1 MKATSR
7 GHARV
12 ACAPCRFWGTSRRQG
27 TRVNVVLALLFCVA
41 TALTSQRA
49 EAAVRR
55 FAVLIGNNQGAS
67 VEMPLR
73 YAESDAERMAAVFRE
88 LGGVQPADLVV
99 LTGESEDTVRRTL
112 ITTNARISEAQN
124 VPGTEVMLTVYY
136 SGHADGEALHL
147 GDTFF
152 SLTELSELVRG
163 SPAKVRLLIVD
174 ACRSGTLTRVKGG
187 RVVPAFD
194 VAEQESLRGEGMALL
209 TASAAGEDAQESDTI
224 GGSFFTHALVSG
236 LRGAADR
243 NHDGAVALDEIYAY
257 AYGATLRATSVA
269 ASGSQ
274 HPTFHFDVRGFGS
287 LPLAKLGTTGPNR
300 AWLRV
305 PDGLQ
310 VLVLK
315 DNDRGEVVAE
325 VGAHD
330 VARRLSL
337 RSGRYFLRVRE
348 KDHLLEGT
356 VELTDGV
363 ERQVEA
369 AELTRF
375 AYAQLVRKGGGPV
388 SSVATYELGL
398 MVRAPRVADGV
409 WCTGVAAAYGREWAW
424 GGLRA
429 RLGACTGSLTAETIA
444 TRENEYSLGIIAGH
458 TWDIGGFGVTAS
470 LALGGGVNHQMF
482 DTYQPAPTRF
492 ALLGNAAVGV
502 ALRRY
507 LGARWYV
514 SVEPQLEEQLFRYQP
529 TALEPTTL
537 TAATTARATVWIGL
551 H

>member
-1 MKATSR
+1 MSSFWSNHLQSVRSSLVAADANRCLVSLR
-7 GHARV
+7 HA
-12 ACAPCRFWGTSRRQG
+12 AF
-27 TRVNVVLALLFCVA
+27 ALLFGLAAVLV
-41 TALTSQRA
+41 TGGA

-73 YAESDAERMAAVFRE
+73 YAESDAERMAAVLRE
-88 LGGVQPADLVV
+88 LGGVQPADLIV

-112 ITTNARISEAQN
+112 ITLNARISEAQA
-124 VPGTEVMLTVYY
+124 VPSTEVMLTVYY

-147 GDTFF
+147 GNTFF

-163 SPAKVRLLIVD
+163 SSAKVRLLIVD
-174 ACRSGTLTRVKGG
+174 ACRSGSLTRVKGG

-209 TASAAGEDAQESDTI
+209 TASAAGEDAQESDAI

-243 NHDGAVALDEIYAY
+243 NRDGSVALDELYAY

-287 LPLAKLGTTGPNR
+287 LALAKLSVTGPNR
-300 AWLRV
+300 SWLRV

-315 DNDRGEVVAE
+315 DNERGEVVAE
-325 VGAHD
+325 VGEHD
-330 VARRLSL
+330 AARRLSL
-337 RSGRYFLRVRE
+337 RSGTYFLRVRE
-348 KDHLLEGT
+348 EDHLLEGT
-356 VELTDGV
+356 VELSDGA

-369 AELTRF
+369 SELTRF

-388 SSVATYELGL
+388 DSVATYELGF
-398 MVRAPRVADGV
+398 MVRAPRVADGP
-409 WCTGVAAAYGREWAW
+409 WCQGIAAAYGREWAW

-429 RLGACTGSLTAETIA
+429 KLGACTGSSSAPTIT
-444 TRENEYSLGIIAGH
+444 TRENEYSLGIIAGR
-458 TWDIGGFGVTAS
+458 TWDLGGFGLTAS
-470 LALGGGVNHQMF
+470 LALSGGANHQMF

-492 ALLGNAAVGV
+492 ALLGSAAVGIG
-502 ALRRY
+502 LRRY
-507 LGARWYV
+507 LGTRWYV
-514 SVEPQLEEQLFRYQP
+514 NLEPQLEQQLFRYQP
-529 TALEPTTL
+529 TALDATNL
-537 TAATTARATVWIGL
+537 TGATTARATVWLGM